1 MYFKKKCIGWILAD
15 DSLIP
20 EIPKSWNIQ
29 ILIEF
34 FIGQVN
40 CSFVLQNEGKFNNFL
55 TSVLKIKE

>member
-15 DSLIP
+15 DSFIP

-40 CSFVLQNEGKFNNFL
+40 CSFVLQNEGKFNNL
-55 TSVLKIKE
+55 GVN